1 MRIHRCTCTR
11 RLKLTCTHESKIC
24 TPDTC
29 CALSHVLFVMCSI
42 VLYPVLHA
50 MPYLVSY
57 PCGTP
62 CRTLPSI
69 ATLWSISYC
78 GVGSFG
84 SLDSLTAGGVCAQ
97 EPHVPTTNPPTCRG
111 FVASFW
117 LFGVACCLLLV
128 ACNTRKFTPGLSLG
142 DVNQAAVR

>member
-84 SLDSLTAGGVCAQ
+84 SLDSLTAGGVC
-97 EPHVPTTNPPTCRG
+97 VPKSPMFLPPTLLHVEGLLLHSGYLALR
-111 FVASFW
+111 
-117 LFGVACCLLLV
+117 VACCLLL
-128 ACNTRKFTPGLSLG
+128 ATHASSPQDSP
-142 DVNQAAVR
+142 